1 MSFKTACAA
10 LLLAAAATSGFA
22 APLQKHS
29 FETTFEYVDPSDP
42 VDVQKL
48 GFGRGGDGAIVPV
61 ENTVL
66 ALPGALER
74 ANPPTGAAPIGTFPF
89 TFHDSWQFNGLLAGT
104 YQLDTTITTTGDTG
118 LGLVVFQY
126 FSGDT
131 LKSIDFTISPDF
143 HTATGVGSFTVEAG
157 KSVYMQLYGWDD
169 GVSADRGYRGFSA
182 VQSVPEPTTSALWL
196 AGLGGLAWLARRRR
210 VV

>member
-1 MSFKTACAA
+1 MQFKSACAA
-10 LLLAAAATSGFA
+10 VLLAAAATSSFA
-22 APLQKHS
+22 VPLQTHS
-29 FETTFEYVDPSDP
+29 FETTFQYVDPTDP

-61 ENTVL
+61 ESL
-66 ALPGALER
+66 PQAQPGAADHAGL
-74 ANPPTGAAPIGTFPF
+74 PVGGAPIGTFPF
-89 TFHDSWQFNGLLAGT
+89 TFHDTWQFNGLQAGT

-126 FSGDT
+126 FSGGS
-131 LKSIDFTISPDF
+131 LKSIDFTISPNF

-182 VQSVPEPTTSALWL
+182 VQTVPEPATGALWL
-196 AGLGGLAWLARRRR
+196 SGLGGLAWLARRRR
-210 VV
+210 GV